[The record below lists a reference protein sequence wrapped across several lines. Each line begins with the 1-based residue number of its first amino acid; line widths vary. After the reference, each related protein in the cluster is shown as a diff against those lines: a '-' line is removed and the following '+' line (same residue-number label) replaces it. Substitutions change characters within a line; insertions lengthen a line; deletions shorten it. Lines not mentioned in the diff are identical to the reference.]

1 MLFVLGWLQRDCCS
15 SSVGSEGM
23 LFREASSEER
33 NVVRPGLAST
43 GLLFFLR
50 LVPSFFLIFFL
61 LSWVSFE
68 ELDVV
73 RPGLASMGL
82 LLFLGWL

>member
-43 GLLFFLR
+43 GLLFFLG
-50 LVPSFFLIFFL
+50 LVPSFF
-61 LSWVSFE
+61 
-68 ELDVV
+68 
-73 RPGLASMGL
+73 
-82 LLFLGWL
+82 